1 MQLAMEK
8 TGTFVHACQSQVTIA
23 NQGTHI
29 RGGEDGSII
38 THHGSD
44 LVLTKFHLHLHTGD
58 GTDVLADV
66 SEGFLDNAK
75 DRQLEIRR

>member
-23 NQGTHI
+23 NQRAHI
-29 RGGEDGSII
+29 RGGEGGSII
-38 THHGSD
+38 VHHGSD
-44 LVLTKFHLHLHTGD
+44 LVLAKFHLHLHIGD
-58 GTDVLADV
+58 GTDMLTDV
-66 SEGFLDNAK
+66 SEGFLDDAK